1 MHKVGFYKSSHK
13 YIFSQNSV
21 SKPPISTNLS
31 KLDRQYSECDL
42 HLQTKM
48 YFSICDYK
56 VGFRKSSHI
65 IIVILF
71 LKKYSHNSS
80 ELTYAYN
87 KLEMTRTHC
96 LIPVMCGAV
105 MKNLVPLPKSV
116 PQIDLAAKKMV
127 LFCQFW
133 SPYRMFK

>member
-1 MHKVGFYKSSHK
+1 MPLRGHTGHEMYPRGLAASESRIKSRPGHLVSSAWCLWIVHKVGFYKSIHK

-31 KLDRQYSECDL
+31 KLDRQYPECDL

-48 YFSICDYK
+48 YFSISDYK

-71 LKKYSHNSS
+71 SLKK
-80 ELTYAYN
+80 
-87 KLEMTRTHC
+87 
-96 LIPVMCGAV
+96 I
-105 MKNLVPLPKSV
+105 
-116 PQIDLAAKKMV
+116 
-127 LFCQFW
+127 
-133 SPYRMFK
+133 